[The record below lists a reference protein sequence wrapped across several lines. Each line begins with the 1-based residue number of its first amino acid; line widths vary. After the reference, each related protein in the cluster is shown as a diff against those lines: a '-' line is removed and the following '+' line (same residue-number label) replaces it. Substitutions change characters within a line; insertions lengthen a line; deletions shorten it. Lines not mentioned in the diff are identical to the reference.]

1 MLQCNLQIQT
11 EVIHLQ
17 YCGKTDVGMKRNVNQ
32 DHFAI
37 KEYAPG
43 ILLAVVCDGMGGAR
57 GGREA
62 SCTATDSFVA
72 SMDSFVESHITEQH
86 TIECTDAQIHRA
98 LRSAAATSNRAV
110 FSRAEE
116 DESLRGMG
124 TTLVAV
130 LIIGKTVYTVNIGDS
145 RMYILHGD
153 SIEQI
158 THDHSYVQYLVD
170 TGRISAEEART
181 AQNRNIITRAVGTES
196 SVDADVFV
204 TEIDCAGGAVY
215 ALLCSDGL
223 TNHIGS
229 DELAS
234 IITSDAEVS
243 LKADTLVSR
252 ANSYGGTDNITAVV
266 IKLENC

>member
-1 MLQCNLQIQT
+1 M
-11 EVIHLQ
+11 Q
-17 YCGKTDVGMKRNVNQ
+17 YCGKTDVGMKRSVNQ
-32 DHFAI
+32 DNFSI

-72 SMDSFVESHITEQH
+72 SMDSFIESHITEQN

-98 LRSAAATSNRAV
+98 LRSAASTSNLAV
-110 FSRAEE
+110 FTRAEE

-130 LIIGKTVYTVNIGDS
+130 LIIGKTVYTANIGDS

-153 SIEQI
+153 SIQQI

-204 TEIDCAGGAVY
+204 TEIDPAGDAVY

-223 TNHIGS
+223 TNHVDS
-229 DELAS
+229 DTMVS
-234 IITSDAEVS
+234 IISTKTEVS
-243 LKADTLVSR
+243 EKVDALVSH
-252 ANSYGGTDNITAVV
+252 ANRNGGSDNITAVV
-266 IKLENC
+266 IELADC

>member
-1 MLQCNLQIQT
+1 M
-11 EVIHLQ
+11 Q
-17 YCGKTDVGMKRNVNQ
+17 YWGISDPGCIRPQNQ
-32 DHFAI
+32 DSYQI
-37 KEYAPG
+37 EVLDRNT
-43 ILLAVVCDGMGGAR
+43 LLCIVCDGMGGAKS
-57 GGREA
+57 GN
-62 SCTATDSFVA
+62 VA
-72 SMDSFVESHITEQH
+72 STLAVDVFVEEVRRSWSPGMSAETVDQMLQGAVKLANF
-86 TIECTDAQIHRA
+86 TVFDQAQQ
-98 LRSAAATSNRAV
+98 
-110 FSRAEE
+110 FEE
-116 DESLRGMG
+116 FDGMG

-158 THDHSYVQYLVD
+158 THDHSSVQYLVD

-204 TEIDCAGGAVY
+204 TEIDCADGAVY
-215 ALLCSDGL
+215 VLLCSDGL